1 MLQLI
6 EHHLITSSDSSP
18 SSSSLSEYFASLPLD
33 SPHGRDALESMFRS
47 FSAVAYEL
55 VFSVDQSGGSGGYFT
70 YMIKMAAEKILGKNI
85 WGEQLIFKV
94 IISIRF

>member
-6 EHHLITSSDSSP
+6 EYHLITSSDSSP

-33 SPHGRDALESMFRS
+33 PPHGRDVLESMFRS

-55 VFSVDQSGGSGGYFT
+55 VYSVDQNGSSGGYLT
-70 YMIKMAAEKILGKNI
+70 CILKMAAEKILWKNI

-94 IISIRF
+94 IISISF